1 MGATRTSCM
10 IALILAGAAFL
21 SPSMGFTGLPRA
33 LAGWIASLH
42 LDPVTLLVALMVF
55 YIVTRGHQSGL
66 ARSVEVAAS
75 TAEENRPIGA
85 LSVRNRLDW
94 IMVSRT
100 GKLPDRENVLSRD
113 MASSLQPSDLDDRI
127 VDLVRECWEEHGI
140 PLLLSRLGGE
150 DDGRI
155 ARFAKQEASS
165 LGAYLRHRLDTR
177 VRVIH
182 HSSKPTVAGAIPTDV
197 AAGVNG
203 DFDMLLERTH
213 SQSPRTIPRYHPA
226 FWAAFRKP
234 LDESNGRYVSVQPP
248 LRFQDT
254 LPEHKPDGFVEITR
268 EYVLGPDAEVAE
280 VQQRIQDWLAANKLD
295 PAPFLLK
302 NEANIARLPSDDLLG
317 RLLLALEP
325 DELKRISM
333 PLDVVSKLRRQPL

>member
-1 MGATRTSCM
+1 MTTSQ
-10 IALILAGAAFL
+10 
-21 SPSMGFTGLPRA
+21 
-33 LAGWIASLH
+33 
-42 LDPVTLLVALMVF
+42 
-55 YIVTRGHQSGL
+55 QS
-66 ARSVEVAAS
+66 
-75 TAEENRPIGA
+75 
-85 LSVRNRLDW
+85 
-94 IMVSRT
+94 
-100 GKLPDRENVLSRD
+100 
-113 MASSLQPSDLDDRI
+113 SDLDGRI
-127 VDLVRECWEEHGI
+127 VDLVRGFWEEHRI
-140 PLLLSRLGGE
+140 PLLLSRLGNQDNGQ
-150 DDGRI
+150 I
-155 ARFAKQEASS
+155 AELAKKKAGS
-165 LGAYLRHRLDTR
+165 LRAYLRRELVGK
-177 VRVIH
+177 VRVIQ
-182 HSSKPTVAGAIPTDV
+182 HSAKFPVIGAIPEDAELPENTDI
-197 AAGVNG
+197 
-203 DFDMLLERTH
+203 DMLLEKTH
-213 SQSPRTIPRYHPA
+213 SRLGAEAKPRYHPA

-248 LRFQDT
+248 LRFQDM